1 MTRLNGPG
9 FALNPDLIQ
18 KAEATPDTVVTLVD
32 GTKYVVAESIDTI
45 TERVLTHRASVV
57 ALARHMADVADTARD
72 DSEPADE
79 PRAVAPPATPSCPS
93 VPAGATDGSGDDRRR
108 RPRLR
113 GHLRLD
119 DHGGRQPGEH
129 LPAAAAAAGVPR
141 HVRRRHGGRAA
152 EGLHR
157 CARRAEG
164 RLPEEADHGRRDRRG
179 RREGSPSGR
188 AARACWRWSRPSRRS
203 RTPS

>member
-1 MTRLNGPG
+1 MIQLTRLNGPG

-79 PRAVAPPATPSCPS
+79 LESRRATGDAV
-93 VPAGATDGSGDDRRR
+93 VPL
-108 RPRLR
+108 RPR
-113 GHLRLD
+113 
-119 DHGGRQPGEH
+119 
-129 LPAAAAAAGVPR
+129 
-141 HVRRRHGGRAA
+141 
-152 EGLHR
+152 
-157 CARRAEG
+157 
-164 RLPEEADHGRRDRRG
+164 
-179 RREGSPSGR
+179 
-188 AARACWRWSRPSRRS
+188 RS
-203 RTPS
+203 H